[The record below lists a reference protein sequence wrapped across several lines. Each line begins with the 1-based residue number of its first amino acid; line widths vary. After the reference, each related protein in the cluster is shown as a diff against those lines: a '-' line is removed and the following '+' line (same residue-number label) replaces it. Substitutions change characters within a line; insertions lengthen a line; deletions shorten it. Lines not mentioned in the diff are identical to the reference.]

1 MLKKQLKVRRK
12 VTDKNN
18 LNKKN
23 RGNTNFRS
31 INNFQTIDRIPNDN
45 LYKNDNLYS
54 INKYFEFSSKEEPSF
69 RLFCYYHY
77 QKDKIKPILIVF
89 YLRFFFS
96 NIYNFYDLFSFYN
109 IFNMKNIIHIISL
122 FLSFFIRNECFIKQN
137 IYNVLIFYIFF
148 FNQNLNLISIYNETD
163 WENREYLVLFSESIF
178 NFCFIF
184 FIGIQLKYIFFPQ
197 IIMLF
202 IYFYLIKRL
211 AILNLIYYSIS
222 FLIYILLRKSIREI
236 WALYDSFKRSFYN
249 INDGLLE
256 SDPNPIFII
265 SKDKN
270 ILYRNNVAIKLM
282 NDILDIP
289 SQNSYRKTQRIKE
302 TNINFLE
309 IVHPNLRELFK
320 KLLNDVMEDENVSN
334 FNFPLCKV
342 TNKSNLNIDVCNAY
356 DIYDDKNYLFFAWF
370 QIIVCRTEWKNK
382 TAFYMCFYPCEDVLL
397 NEIFYQYTKRFSEK
411 IENVIANIDIICA
424 AVVNKIEQNKI
435 KSISPSPSFQKN
447 SEINKYKNNIDRK
460 DEEKEEGEGEE
471 EEGEEEEEDDEG
483 EEKEDEEEK
492 GKKKKDEIFTLK
504 TNIYQLLIDNADND
518 ELNNTILFFFK
529 NQVEFLYDYSLTI
542 ELYFNMLYKERN
554 FKFCIEH
561 IKPNLKKR
569 IKIKELHLYYKEYFY
584 EFTKDHKYQLEFKI
598 DDNKNNFYVYIE
610 ENYLRII
617 IFNIV
622 IFMICHLDNK
632 SEPTS
637 ENKKEILIK
646 IIPEL
651 KDETPTSN
659 EGINLNEEQFKYTPK
674 EFNDSEKSIK
684 KGELSFI
691 FETFSTK
698 GDLNRIQ
705 EIINQ
710 KNKNG
715 SHVKSE
721 IIKLNYLDV
730 GILTVNYLLENYYN
744 TKLKMSNKEGEQ
756 LIKFKLP
763 CELEQLNEVLNSKK
777 NNQVNVTIDSSS
789 FFSPL
794 MSSKKIM
801 HVNRPSNFYNYNQK
815 YNKKVLNIF
824 YGIDKSP
831 ILSKRHKKANPSFSQ
846 FSDLFNRNRRCSR
859 HLSQSLKKYI
869 SEPIKYNEKKIHEN
883 KGNIIYIDQEDKK
896 ESEKKLNT
904 NINNQIAEGNSFISN
919 QGSFKS
925 ERIENENI
933 SDNEE
938 DKITN
943 FLNFEL
949 NEELEGKIGENKVSE
964 NIVLIFESQN
974 NEEFISFLKNESKEE
989 YNLKIVKDINE
1000 EENELDNNE
1009 KCKYKVILINMG
1021 MNKEIKFAEKICEN
1035 KGESLIYGYHF
1046 GVHTRSREK
1055 NNVKYD
1061 KRFDLSFSF
1070 EGILYALKHTFINS
1084 KSIIK

>member
-1 MLKKQLKVRRK
+1 MLKKDSKIRRR
-12 VTDKNN
+12 VADKNN
-18 LNKKN
+18 LNIKHH
-23 RGNTNFRS
+23 GNDNFRS
-31 INNFQTIDRIPNDN
+31 INNYQAMDKIPNDN

-69 RLFCYYHY
+69 RLFCYYHF
-77 QKDKIKPILIVF
+77 QKDKIKPILFFF

-96 NIYNFYDLFSFYN
+96 NIYNFFDLFSLYN
-109 IFNMKNIIHIISL
+109 ILNMKNIIHLISL
-122 FLSFFIRNECFIKQN
+122 FLSFLFRKETLIKKN
-137 IYNVLIFYIFF
+137 IYSVIIFYLLL
-148 FNQNLNLISIYNETD
+148 FNQSLHLMSIYNEKD
-163 WENREYLVLFSESIF
+163 WENMEYLIISSESIF
-178 NFCFIF
+178 NFIFVF

-197 IIMLF
+197 IIMIFL
-202 IYFYLIKRL
+202 YFYSIKRF
-211 AILNLIYYSIS
+211 AILNLVYYSIS

-265 SKDKN
+265 SKDKY
-270 ILYRNNVAIKLM
+270 ILYKNSVATKLM
-282 NDILDIP
+282 NDILDTP
-289 SQNSYRKTQRIKE
+289 PQNSHKKNQRMKE
-302 TNINFLE
+302 TNINFLD
-309 IVHPNLRELFK
+309 IIHPSLRELFK

-342 TNKSNLNIDVCNAY
+342 SNKSNLNIDVSNAY

-370 QIIVCRTEWKNK
+370 QIIICRTEWKNK
-382 TAFYMCFYPCEDVLL
+382 IAFYMCFYPCEDVLL
-397 NEIFYQYTKRFSEK
+397 NEIFYQYAKRFSEK
-411 IENVIANIDIICA
+411 IENVIANIDIICG
-424 AVVNKIEQNKI
+424 AVVNKTEKKINKS
-435 KSISPSPSFQKN
+435 KDPSPSSYDN
-447 SEINKYKNNIDRK
+447 SEVKNFISEK
-460 DEEKEEGEGEE
+460 KKQDED
-471 EEGEEEEEDDEG
+471 EEEEEQEEDEG
-483 EEKEDEEEK
+483 DENEDEEK
-492 GKKKKDEIFTLK
+492 NDRKKKDEIFTLK
-504 TNIYQLLIDNADND
+504 TNIYQLLIDNANND

-554 FKFCIEH
+554 FKFCFEH

-569 IKIKELHLYYKEYFY
+569 IKIKELQLYYKEYFY
-584 EFTKDHKYQLEFKI
+584 EFTKDHKYQLEFKF
-598 DDNKNNFYVYIE
+598 DDNKNIFDVYIE

-617 IFNIV
+617 LFNII
-622 IFMICHLDNK
+622 IFMICHLDDK

-651 KDETPTSN
+651 KDETPNSN
-659 EGINLNEEQFKYTPK
+659 EGMNSNEEQFKYTPK

-691 FETFSTK
+691 FESFSTK

-710 KNKNG
+710 KNKTG

-730 GILTVNYLLENYYN
+730 GILTVNYLLGNYYK

-763 CELEQLNEVLNSKK
+763 CELEQLNDIQNSKK
-777 NNQVNVTIDSSS
+777 NHQANVTLDSSS

-794 MSSKKIM
+794 MSSKKSM

-846 FSDLFNRNRRCSR
+846 FNDLFNRNRRCSR
-859 HLSQSLKKYI
+859 HLSQSFQKYV
-869 SEPIKYNEKKIHEN
+869 SEPIKYSEKSLEN
-883 KGNIIYIDQEDKK
+883 NGNIIYIDQEDKK
-896 ESEKKLNT
+896 ESEEKIKNS
-904 NINNQIAEGNSFISN
+904 NNHIEEGNSFDSN
-919 QGSFKS
+919 PGSFKS
-925 ERIENENI
+925 ERLDNENI

-938 DKITN
+938 EKITN

-949 NEELEGKIGENKVSE
+949 NEELEEKIEENKASE

-974 NEEFISFLKNESKEE
+974 NEEFISFLKNESKDE

-1000 EENELDNNE
+1000 EENELDNNGN
-1009 KCKYKVILINMG
+1009 KCKYKVLLVNMG
-1021 MNKEIKFAEKICEN
+1021 INKEIKFAERVCKN

-1070 EGILYALKHTFINS
+1070 EGILYALNHTFINS
-1084 KSIIK
+1084 TSIIK

>member
-1 MLKKQLKVRRK
+1 M
-12 VTDKNN
+12 
-18 LNKKN
+18 
-23 RGNTNFRS
+23 
-31 INNFQTIDRIPNDN
+31 
-45 LYKNDNLYS
+45 
-54 INKYFEFSSKEEPSF
+54 
-69 RLFCYYHY
+69 
-77 QKDKIKPILIVF
+77 
-89 YLRFFFS
+89 
-96 NIYNFYDLFSFYN
+96 
-109 IFNMKNIIHIISL
+109 
-122 FLSFFIRNECFIKQN
+122 
-137 IYNVLIFYIFF
+137 IFYIFF

-197 IIMLF
+197 IIILF
-202 IYFYLIKRL
+202 LYFYSIKRF

-222 FLIYILLRKSIREI
+222 FLVYILLRKSIREI
-236 WALYDSFKRSFYN
+236 WALYDSFKRSFFN
-249 INDGLLE
+249 INNGLLE

-270 ILYRNNVAIKLM
+270 ILYNNNAAISLM
-282 NDILDIP
+282 NDILETP
-289 SQNSYRKTQRIKE
+289 LQNSYRKTQRKKE
-302 TNINFLE
+302 TNINFLD

-342 TNKSNLNIDVCNAY
+342 SDKSNLNIDVCNAY

-424 AVVNKIEQNKI
+424 AVASKIEKKKNNT
-435 KSISPSPSFQKN
+435 KSSSPPHYTN
-447 SEINKYKNNIDRK
+447 SKINKYMSEKKNINWK
-460 DEEKEEGEGEE
+460 EE
-471 EEGEEEEEDDEG
+471 EEEEEEEEEDDEG
-483 EEKEDEEEK
+483 DEKEDKEENN
-492 GKKKKDEIFTLK
+492 KKKKDEKFTLK

-542 ELYFNMLYKERN
+542 EFYFNMLYKERN

-561 IKPNLKKR
+561 KRPNLKKR

-598 DDNKNNFYVYIE
+598 DDNKNNFDVYIE

-617 IFNIV
+617 IFNII
-622 IFMICHLDNK
+622 IFMICHLDDK

-710 KNKNG
+710 KNKSG

-730 GILTVNYLLENYYN
+730 GILTVNYLLGNYYN

-763 CELEQLNEVLNSKK
+763 CELEKLNDIQNSKK
-777 NNQVNVTIDSSS
+777 NNQINITFDSSS

-869 SEPIKYNEKKIHEN
+869 SEPIKLQKEILLSQIKALLKVNVLKMKILVIMKKI
-883 KGNIIYIDQEDKK
+883 
-896 ESEKKLNT
+896 KL
-904 NINNQIAEGNSFISN
+904 
-919 QGSFKS
+919 
-925 ERIENENI
+925 
-933 SDNEE
+933 
-938 DKITN
+938 
-943 FLNFEL
+943 
-949 NEELEGKIGENKVSE
+949 
-964 NIVLIFESQN
+964 LIF
-974 NEEFISFLKNESKEE
+974 
-989 YNLKIVKDINE
+989 
-1000 EENELDNNE
+1000 
-1009 KCKYKVILINMG
+1009 
-1021 MNKEIKFAEKICEN
+1021 
-1035 KGESLIYGYHF
+1035 
-1046 GVHTRSREK
+1046 
-1055 NNVKYD
+1055 
-1061 KRFDLSFSF
+1061 
-1070 EGILYALKHTFINS
+1070 
-1084 KSIIK
+1084 

>member
-1 MLKKQLKVRRK
+1 MLKKELKMKRK
-12 VTDKNN
+12 GTDKNT
-18 LNKKN
+18 LNKKH
-23 RGNTNFRS
+23 RGNDKFRS
-31 INNFQTIDRIPNDN
+31 INNYQAIDRIPNDN

-69 RLFCYYHY
+69 RLFCYYHF
-77 QKDKIKPILIVF
+77 QKDKIKPILIFF
-89 YLRFFFS
+89 YLRFFFA
-96 NIYNFYDLFSFYN
+96 NVDNFYDLFSFHN
-109 IFNMKNIIHIISL
+109 IFNMKNITHMISL
-122 FLSFFIRNECFIKQN
+122 LLSFFFRNEDLIKKN
-137 IYNVLIFYIFF
+137 LYSVFIFYIFL
-148 FNQNLNLISIYNETD
+148 FNQSLHLMSIYNEKD
-163 WENREYLVLFSESIF
+163 WENMEYLIISSESIF
-178 NFCFIF
+178 NFCFVF
-184 FIGIQLKYIFFPQ
+184 FICIKLKYIFFPQ
-197 IIMLF
+197 LIIVFL
-202 IYFYLIKRL
+202 YFYSIKRF
-211 AILNLIYYSIS
+211 AILNLIYYIIS

-270 ILYRNNVAIKLM
+270 ILYKNSVATKLM
-282 NDILDIP
+282 NDILDTPPI
-289 SQNSYRKTQRIKE
+289 SHRKNQRIKE
-302 TNINFLE
+302 TNINFLD
-309 IVHPNLRELFK
+309 IVHPSLRDLFK
-320 KLLNDVMEDENVSN
+320 KLLNDVMEDESVSN
-334 FNFPLCKV
+334 FDFPLCKV
-342 TNKSNLNIDVCNAY
+342 SSKSNLNIDVCNAY

-397 NEIFYQYTKRFSEK
+397 NEIFYQYAKRFSEK

-424 AVVNKIEQNKI
+424 AVVNKTEKKKI
-435 KSISPSPSFQKN
+435 QSKSSSPSSYIN
-447 SEINKYKNNIDRK
+447 SELNNYISDRK
-460 DEEKEEGEGEE
+460 NLDGNGEE
-471 EEGEEEEEDDEG
+471 EEQEEGD
-483 EEKEDEEEK
+483 EKEDEEENDQ
-492 GKKKKDEIFTLK
+492 KKEDEIFTLK
-504 TNIYQLLIDNADND
+504 TNIYQLLIDNANND

-554 FKFCIEH
+554 FKFCFENMQ
-561 IKPNLKKR
+561 PFLKKR
-569 IKIKELHLYYKEYFY
+569 IKIKELQLYYKEYFY

-598 DDNKNNFYVYIE
+598 DDSKNLFDVYIE

-617 IFNIV
+617 LFNII
-622 IFMICHLDNK
+622 IFMICHLDDK

-651 KDETPTSN
+651 KDETPNSN
-659 EGINLNEEQFKYTPK
+659 EGANINEEQFKYTPK

-691 FETFSTK
+691 FESFSTK

-705 EIINQ
+705 ELLNQ
-710 KNKNG
+710 KNKTG

-730 GILTVNYLLENYYN
+730 GILTVNYLLGNYYK
-744 TKLKMSNKEGEQ
+744 TKLKMTNKEGEQ

-763 CELEQLNEVLNSKK
+763 CELEQSNDIQNSRK
-777 NNQVNVTIDSSS
+777 NHQANATLDSSS

-859 HLSQSLKKYI
+859 HLSQSFKKYV
-869 SEPIKYNEKKIHEN
+869 SEPIKYSEKSLEN
-883 KGNIIYIDQEDKK
+883 NGNIIYIDQEEKR
-896 ESEKKLNT
+896 ESEEKLIKKS
-904 NINNQIAEGNSFISN
+904 NNQIEENSFDSN

-925 ERIENENI
+925 ERLENENI

-938 DKITN
+938 EKLTN

-949 NEELEGKIGENKVSE
+949 NEEFEGKIEENKVSE
-964 NIVLIFESQN
+964 NMVLIFESQN
-974 NEEFISFLKNESKEE
+974 NKEFISFLKNEKKEE
-989 YNLKIVKDINE
+989 YNIKISTDINE
-1000 EENELDNNE
+1000 EEKELDSNE
-1009 KCKYKVILINMG
+1009 KKCKYKVLLINMG
-1021 MNKEIKFAEKICEN
+1021 INKEIKFAERVCEN

-1084 KSIIK
+1084 TSIIK